1 MQCEAQCCDMQC
13 DANKIYD
20 MQFVD
25 KYKSS
30 VVQNTVINYS
40 DIESAISKF
49 NAESHENIA
58 NWLDHFENISQLFS
72 LSDLQK
78 FIFAKRSLGGTA
90 ALFVRTEPQINS
102 WQKLKQA
109 LIDEF
114 SFEINSAHLHELL
127 SKRKMKDSES
137 ASEYFLKMKE
147 LCSSGKIEDAA
158 LMHYVI
164 KGINDR
170 QENKTILYGCK
181 NLLEF
186 KEKLKVYEVIKSDYA
201 KSKAVFDKTK
211 ARYDSNPKFNS
222 FDKLKPKQV
231 HDDRFNSKNES
242 ANKVKSSG
250 GFERMK
256 YNNFE
261 SRKSKF
267 CFNCGD
273 PTHISRFCVHKDKGF
288 KCFECGTFGHKASEC
303 DKTKSKPEVATL
315 DVKFKPRLD
324 NKVTIEDISVN
335 SLIDTGSQ
343 ATLLRKSVF
352 DKLNICKLYPLNLSL
367 SGFGKCKVNPLGY
380 FKGNIKIDDFKCNAD
395 IYVVENNVMSYDV
408 IVGMNVLMQGE
419 TVINEDGIV
428 IKEKFQRREEVD
440 SLSVLPIDVTPNEVE
455 LNIGPDVPNIFKDK
469 VQQSILNYV
478 PHKTKATNVEL
489 NILVKSNEPI
499 SHQPRRLPFSEKKIV
514 QTQVAEWLEQGIVE
528 PCSSEYSS
536 PVVIVRKKDG
546 TPRVC
551 IDYRRLNKVVVK
563 DRFPLPL
570 IEDILDRLQGSRV
583 FSTIDLKNAFFHV
596 DVNKDSRKYTSFVT
610 HEGQYQFL
618 KVPFGLCN
626 SPAVFERYIN
636 TIFRPLINDG
646 IVLPYLDDIII
657 LSSSIEE
664 GIERVERVLS
674 IASEYGLEINF
685 NKSHFLKKRI
695 EFLGHVVEDGKI
707 FPSTLKTK
715 SVLNFPEPAN
725 LKQIHSFLG
734 LTGYFR
740 KFIPKY
746 STIARPLSDLFKK
759 DRKFKFGEEERI
771 SFNQLKLM
779 LAEKPVLRI
788 YNPNYETELHTD
800 ASLEGCGAILMQKS
814 PDDKNFHPTYY
825 ISKKTTDAEKKYS
838 SYELEALAVIE
849 AVKKFRVYLLGIPF
863 KIVTD
868 CSALEKTMQKK
879 DLVTRVARWA
889 LLLEEFDYV
898 IEHRSGTRMTHVD
911 ALSRSPIDIFCI
923 SFDNILPRLKSA
935 QDNDNEVK
943 AIKELLRIS
952 AYENYCDRNGILY
965 KFVEGK
971 ELVVVPDSMQTEI
984 IRNAHERGHTGVKY
998 TEKYLLDYYYIPK
1011 LRQKVEKIISNC
1023 VHCILINQK
1032 RGKKEGLLH
1041 PLQKEDTLLHTY
1053 HIDHLGP
1060 LESTNKNYKYVLA
1073 IIDAFTKF
1081 VWIYPTKSTTSAE
1094 VIAKLKIQKAVFG
1107 SPFQIISD
1115 RGTAFTSGNFADYC
1129 AKEKIKHHAITTG
1142 LPRANGQIERI
1153 NQTIISVLSKLSLEN
1168 PNKWYKFTNELQ
1180 QTINS
1185 TYQRSIDTT
1194 PFELLFGTK
1203 MNTGGL
1209 DKLKE
1214 MVEAEFQANFE
1225 AQREE
1230 LRKHAKQQIFK
1241 IQEENR
1247 KTYNLRRREPKPYR
1261 VGDLVAIKRTQFGP
1275 HLKLKPK
1282 YFGPYSIMRA
1292 KGGNTYDVIKEGN
1305 HEGPNFTTTCAEY
1318 LKPWNTMT
1326 EL

>member
-1 MQCEAQCCDMQC
+1 
-13 DANKIYD
+13 
-20 MQFVD
+20 
-25 KYKSS
+25 
-30 VVQNTVINYS
+30 
-40 DIESAISKF
+40 
-49 NAESHENIA
+49 
-58 NWLDHFENISQLFS
+58 
-72 LSDLQK
+72 
-78 FIFAKRSLGGTA
+78 
-90 ALFVRTEPQINS
+90 
-102 WQKLKQA
+102 
-109 LIDEF
+109 
-114 SFEINSAHLHELL
+114 
-127 SKRKMKDSES
+127 
-137 ASEYFLKMKE
+137 MKE

-158 LMHYVI
+158 LMHYVL

-186 KEKLKVYEVIKSDYA
+186 KEKLKVYEVTKSDYA
-201 KSKAVFDKTK
+201 KSKGGFDKNK
-211 ARYDSNPKFNS
+211 ARYDSNPRFNS
-222 FDKLKPKQV
+222 FDKLKPKQG

-242 ANKVKSSG
+242 ANKVKLSG

-256 YNNFE
+256 YINFD

-273 PTHISRFCVHKDKGF
+273 PNHISRFCVHKDKGF

-315 DVKFKPRLD
+315 DVKFKPKLD

-343 ATLLRKSVF
+343 AKLLRKSVF

-419 TVINEDGIV
+419 T
-428 IKEKFQRREEVD
+428 
-440 SLSVLPIDVTPNEVE
+440 
-455 LNIGPDVPNIFKDK
+455 
-469 VQQSILNYV
+469 
-478 PHKTKATNVEL
+478 
-489 NILVKSNEPI
+489 
-499 SHQPRRLPFSEKKIV
+499 PRRLPFSEKKIV
-514 QTQVAEWLEQGIVE
+514 QTQVAQWLEQGIVE

-551 IDYRRLNKVVVK
+551 IDYRKLNKVVVK

-626 SPAVFERYIN
+626 SPAVFQRYIN

-657 LSSSIEE
+657 LSSSFEE

-715 SVLNFPEPAN
+715 AVLNFPEPAN

-746 STIARPLSDLFKK
+746 STIARPLSDLLKK

-800 ASLEGCGAILMQKS
+800 ASLEGYGAILMQKS

-838 SYELEALAVIE
+838 SYELESLAVIE

-879 DLVTRVARWA
+879 TWLLA
-889 LLLEEFDYV
+889 L
-898 IEHRSGTRMTHVD
+898 HVG
-911 ALSRSPIDIFCI
+911 L
-923 SFDNILPRLKSA
+923 
-935 QDNDNEVK
+935 
-943 AIKELLRIS
+943 
-952 AYENYCDRNGILY
+952 YCW
-965 KFVEGK
+965 
-971 ELVVVPDSMQTEI
+971 
-984 IRNAHERGHTGVKY
+984 
-998 TEKYLLDYYYIPK
+998 
-1011 LRQKVEKIISNC
+1011 
-1023 VHCILINQK
+1023 
-1032 RGKKEGLLH
+1032 
-1041 PLQKEDTLLHTY
+1041 
-1053 HIDHLGP
+1053 
-1060 LESTNKNYKYVLA
+1060 KN
-1073 IIDAFTKF
+1073 
-1081 VWIYPTKSTTSAE
+1081 
-1094 VIAKLKIQKAVFG
+1094 
-1107 SPFQIISD
+1107 
-1115 RGTAFTSGNFADYC
+1115 
-1129 AKEKIKHHAITTG
+1129 
-1142 LPRANGQIERI
+1142 
-1153 NQTIISVLSKLSLEN
+1153 
-1168 PNKWYKFTNELQ
+1168 
-1180 QTINS
+1180 
-1185 TYQRSIDTT
+1185 
-1194 PFELLFGTK
+1194 
-1203 MNTGGL
+1203 
-1209 DKLKE
+1209 
-1214 MVEAEFQANFE
+1214 
-1225 AQREE
+1225 
-1230 LRKHAKQQIFK
+1230 
-1241 IQEENR
+1241 
-1247 KTYNLRRREPKPYR
+1247 
-1261 VGDLVAIKRTQFGP
+1261 
-1275 HLKLKPK
+1275 
-1282 YFGPYSIMRA
+1282 SIMSLSIVLVH
-1292 KGGNTYDVIKEGN
+1292 G
-1305 HEGPNFTTTCAEY
+1305 
-1318 LKPWNTMT
+1318 
-1326 EL
+1326 

>member
-1 MQCEAQCCDMQC
+1 MQCEAQCNMQC

-25 KYKSS
+25 KYRSS
-30 VVQNTVINYS
+30 VAQNTVINYS

-78 FIFAKRSLGGTA
+78 FIFAKRLLGGTA

-127 SKRKMKDSES
+127 SKRKIRDSES
-137 ASEYFLKMKE
+137 APEYFLKMKE

-158 LMHYVI
+158 LMHYAI

-181 NLLEF
+181 NLFEF

-201 KSKAVFDKTK
+201 KSKGGFDKNK
-211 ARYDSNPKFNS
+211 ARYDSNPRYNS
-222 FDKLKPKQV
+222 FDKLKPKQG

-250 GFERMK
+250 GFERMR
-256 YNNFE
+256 YNNFK

-267 CFNCGD
+267 CFNSGD

-288 KCFECGTFGHKASEC
+288 KCFECGAFGHKASEC

-352 DKLNICKLYPLNLSL
+352 DKVNICKLYPLNLSL

-380 FKGNIKIDDFKCNAD
+380 FKGNIKIDDFKCDAD

-419 TVINEDGIV
+419 T
-428 IKEKFQRREEVD
+428 
-440 SLSVLPIDVTPNEVE
+440 
-455 LNIGPDVPNIFKDK
+455 
-469 VQQSILNYV
+469 
-478 PHKTKATNVEL
+478 
-489 NILVKSNEPI
+489 
-499 SHQPRRLPFSEKKIV
+499 PRRLPFSEKKIV

-528 PCSSEYSS
+528 PCFTEYSS

-551 IDYRRLNKVVVK
+551 IDYRKLNKVVVK

-626 SPAVFERYIN
+626 SPAVFQKYIN
-636 TIFRPLINDG
+636 SIFRPLINDG

-657 LSSSIEE
+657 LSSSFEE

-674 IASEYGLEINF
+674 IASEYGLEIKF

-695 EFLGHVVEDGKI
+695 EFWGHVVEDGKI
-707 FPSTLKTK
+707 FPYTLKTK
-715 SVLNFPEPAN
+715 AVLNFPEPAN

-746 STIARPLSDLFKK
+746 STIARPLSDLLKK
-759 DRKFKFGEEERI
+759 DREFKFGEEERI
-771 SFNQLKLM
+771 SFNQLNLM
-779 LAEKPVLRI
+779 LAE
-788 YNPNYETELHTD
+788 N
-800 ASLEGCGAILMQKS
+800 
-814 PDDKNFHPTYY
+814 
-825 ISKKTTDAEKKYS
+825 
-838 SYELEALAVIE
+838 
-849 AVKKFRVYLLGIPF
+849 
-863 KIVTD
+863 
-868 CSALEKTMQKK
+868 
-879 DLVTRVARWA
+879 
-889 LLLEEFDYV
+889 
-898 IEHRSGTRMTHVD
+898 
-911 ALSRSPIDIFCI
+911 
-923 SFDNILPRLKSA
+923 
-935 QDNDNEVK
+935 
-943 AIKELLRIS
+943 
-952 AYENYCDRNGILY
+952 LY
-965 KFVEGK
+965 
-971 ELVVVPDSMQTEI
+971 
-984 IRNAHERGHTGVKY
+984 
-998 TEKYLLDYYYIPK
+998 
-1011 LRQKVEKIISNC
+1011 
-1023 VHCILINQK
+1023 
-1032 RGKKEGLLH
+1032 
-1041 PLQKEDTLLHTY
+1041 
-1053 HIDHLGP
+1053 
-1060 LESTNKNYKYVLA
+1060 
-1073 IIDAFTKF
+1073 
-1081 VWIYPTKSTTSAE
+1081 
-1094 VIAKLKIQKAVFG
+1094 
-1107 SPFQIISD
+1107 
-1115 RGTAFTSGNFADYC
+1115 
-1129 AKEKIKHHAITTG
+1129 
-1142 LPRANGQIERI
+1142 
-1153 NQTIISVLSKLSLEN
+1153 
-1168 PNKWYKFTNELQ
+1168 
-1180 QTINS
+1180 
-1185 TYQRSIDTT
+1185 
-1194 PFELLFGTK
+1194 
-1203 MNTGGL
+1203 
-1209 DKLKE
+1209 
-1214 MVEAEFQANFE
+1214 
-1225 AQREE
+1225 
-1230 LRKHAKQQIFK
+1230 
-1241 IQEENR
+1241 
-1247 KTYNLRRREPKPYR
+1247 
-1261 VGDLVAIKRTQFGP
+1261 
-1275 HLKLKPK
+1275 
-1282 YFGPYSIMRA
+1282 
-1292 KGGNTYDVIKEGN
+1292 
-1305 HEGPNFTTTCAEY
+1305 
-1318 LKPWNTMT
+1318 
-1326 EL
+1326 

>member
-1 MQCEAQCCDMQC
+1 M
-13 DANKIYD
+13 
-20 MQFVD
+20 
-25 KYKSS
+25 
-30 VVQNTVINYS
+30 
-40 DIESAISKF
+40 
-49 NAESHENIA
+49 
-58 NWLDHFENISQLFS
+58 
-72 LSDLQK
+72 
-78 FIFAKRSLGGTA
+78 R
-90 ALFVRTEPQINS
+90 
-102 WQKLKQA
+102 
-109 LIDEF
+109 
-114 SFEINSAHLHELL
+114 
-127 SKRKMKDSES
+127 DSES
-137 ASEYFLKMKE
+137 APEYFLKMKE
-147 LCSSGKIEDAA
+147 LCSSGKIEDVA

-164 KGINDR
+164 NGINDR

-181 NLLEF
+181 NLNKF
-186 KEKLKVYEVIKSDYA
+186 KEKLKVYEVIKSDYG

-211 ARYDSNPKFNS
+211 AGYDSNPRFNS

-231 HDDRFNSKNES
+231 REDRFNSKNES
-242 ANKVKSSG
+242 ANK
-250 GFERMK
+250 
-256 YNNFE
+256 
-261 SRKSKF
+261 
-267 CFNCGD
+267 
-273 PTHISRFCVHKDKGF
+273 DKGF
-288 KCFECGTFGHKASEC
+288 KCFECGAFGHKASEC
-303 DKTKSKPEVATL
+303 DKTKSKPEVTTL

-324 NKVTIEDISVN
+324 SKVTIEDISVN

-380 FKGNIKIDDFKCNAD
+380 FKGNIKINDFKCNAD
-395 IYVVENNVMSYDV
+395 IYVVENNVMFYDV
-408 IVGMNVLMQGE
+408 VVGMNVLMQGE

-428 IKEKFQRREEVD
+428 IKEKFQRIEEVD

-478 PHKTKATNVEL
+478 PHKTKTTNVEL
-489 NILVKSNEPI
+489 NSLVKSNEPI

-551 IDYRRLNKVVVK
+551 IDYRKLNKVVVK

-626 SPAVFERYIN
+626 SPAVFQRYIN

-657 LSSSIEE
+657 LSSSFEE
-664 GIERVERVLS
+664 GIERMERVLS

-715 SVLNFPEPAN
+715 VVLNFPEPAN

-746 STIARPLSDLFKK
+746 STIARPLSDLLMK

-779 LAEKPVLRI
+779 LAEKPVLII

-800 ASLEGCGAILMQKS
+800 ASLEGYGAVLMQKS

-825 ISKKTTDAEKKYS
+825 MSKKATDAEKKYS

-868 CSALEKTMQKK
+868 YSALEKTMQKK
-879 DLVTRVARWA
+879 R
-889 LLLEEFDYV
+889 
-898 IEHRSGTRMTHVD
+898 
-911 ALSRSPIDIFCI
+911 LSYSRCTLGFIAGRI
-923 SFDNILPRLKSA
+923 RL
-935 QDNDNEVK
+935 
-943 AIKELLRIS
+943 R
-952 AYENYCDRNGILY
+952 
-965 KFVEGK
+965 
-971 ELVVVPDSMQTEI
+971 
-984 IRNAHERGHTGVKY
+984 H
-998 TEKYLLDYYYIPK
+998 
-1011 LRQKVEKIISNC
+1011 
-1023 VHCILINQK
+1023 
-1032 RGKKEGLLH
+1032 
-1041 PLQKEDTLLHTY
+1041 
-1053 HIDHLGP
+1053 
-1060 LESTNKNYKYVLA
+1060 
-1073 IIDAFTKF
+1073 
-1081 VWIYPTKSTTSAE
+1081 
-1094 VIAKLKIQKAVFG
+1094 
-1107 SPFQIISD
+1107 
-1115 RGTAFTSGNFADYC
+1115 
-1129 AKEKIKHHAITTG
+1129 
-1142 LPRANGQIERI
+1142 
-1153 NQTIISVLSKLSLEN
+1153 
-1168 PNKWYKFTNELQ
+1168 
-1180 QTINS
+1180 
-1185 TYQRSIDTT
+1185 
-1194 PFELLFGTK
+1194 
-1203 MNTGGL
+1203 
-1209 DKLKE
+1209 
-1214 MVEAEFQANFE
+1214 
-1225 AQREE
+1225 
-1230 LRKHAKQQIFK
+1230 
-1241 IQEENR
+1241 
-1247 KTYNLRRREPKPYR
+1247 
-1261 VGDLVAIKRTQFGP
+1261 
-1275 HLKLKPK
+1275 
-1282 YFGPYSIMRA
+1282 
-1292 KGGNTYDVIKEGN
+1292 
-1305 HEGPNFTTTCAEY
+1305 
-1318 LKPWNTMT
+1318 
-1326 EL
+1326 

>member
-1 MQCEAQCCDMQC
+1 MSQTMTKKRRMISKKKIKKSDSFEGESSNKRDSSMQCEAQCCDVQCEAQCNMQC

-25 KYKSS
+25 KCRSS
-30 VVQNTVINYS
+30 VAQNTGINYS

-49 NAESHENIA
+49 NAKSHENIA

-78 FIFAKRSLGGTA
+78 FIFAKKSLGGTA

-127 SKRKMKDSES
+127 SKRKMRDSES
-137 ASEYFLKMKE
+137 APEYFLKMKE

-158 LMHYVI
+158 LMYYVI

-170 QENKTILYGCK
+170 QENKAILYGCK
-181 NLLEF
+181 NLFEF

-201 KSKAVFDKTK
+201 KSKGGFDKTK
-211 ARYDSNPKFNS
+211 ARYDSNPRFNS

-288 KCFECGTFGHKASEC
+288 KCFECGAFGHKASEC
-303 DKTKSKPEVATL
+303 DNTNSKPEVATL
-315 DVKFKPRLD
+315 EVKFKPKLD

-395 IYVVENNVMSYDV
+395 IYVVENNLMSYDV

-428 IKEKFQRREEVD
+428 IKEKFQRIEEVD

-469 VQQSILNYV
+469 
-478 PHKTKATNVEL
+478 
-489 NILVKSNEPI
+489 
-499 SHQPRRLPFSEKKIV
+499 RKKIV

-536 PVVIVRKKDG
+536 PVVIVQKKDG

-551 IDYRRLNKVVVK
+551 IDYRKLNKVVVK

-626 SPAVFERYIN
+626 SPAVLQRYIN
-636 TIFRPLINDG
+636 TIFRHLINDG

-657 LSSSIEE
+657 LSSSFEE

-715 SVLNFPEPAN
+715 AVLNFPE
-725 LKQIHSFLG
+725 
-734 LTGYFR
+734 
-740 KFIPKY
+740 
-746 STIARPLSDLFKK
+746 
-759 DRKFKFGEEERI
+759 
-771 SFNQLKLM
+771 
-779 LAEKPVLRI
+779 
-788 YNPNYETELHTD
+788 
-800 ASLEGCGAILMQKS
+800 
-814 PDDKNFHPTYY
+814 
-825 ISKKTTDAEKKYS
+825 
-838 SYELEALAVIE
+838 
-849 AVKKFRVYLLGIPF
+849 
-863 KIVTD
+863 
-868 CSALEKTMQKK
+868 
-879 DLVTRVARWA
+879 
-889 LLLEEFDYV
+889 
-898 IEHRSGTRMTHVD
+898 
-911 ALSRSPIDIFCI
+911 
-923 SFDNILPRLKSA
+923 
-935 QDNDNEVK
+935 
-943 AIKELLRIS
+943 
-952 AYENYCDRNGILY
+952 
-965 KFVEGK
+965 
-971 ELVVVPDSMQTEI
+971 
-984 IRNAHERGHTGVKY
+984 
-998 TEKYLLDYYYIPK
+998 
-1011 LRQKVEKIISNC
+1011 
-1023 VHCILINQK
+1023 LI
-1032 RGKKEGLLH
+1032 
-1041 PLQKEDTLLHTY
+1041 
-1053 HIDHLGP
+1053 
-1060 LESTNKNYKYVLA
+1060 
-1073 IIDAFTKF
+1073 
-1081 VWIYPTKSTTSAE
+1081 
-1094 VIAKLKIQKAVFG
+1094 
-1107 SPFQIISD
+1107 
-1115 RGTAFTSGNFADYC
+1115 
-1129 AKEKIKHHAITTG
+1129 
-1142 LPRANGQIERI
+1142 
-1153 NQTIISVLSKLSLEN
+1153 
-1168 PNKWYKFTNELQ
+1168 
-1180 QTINS
+1180 
-1185 TYQRSIDTT
+1185 
-1194 PFELLFGTK
+1194 
-1203 MNTGGL
+1203 
-1209 DKLKE
+1209 
-1214 MVEAEFQANFE
+1214 
-1225 AQREE
+1225 
-1230 LRKHAKQQIFK
+1230 
-1241 IQEENR
+1241 
-1247 KTYNLRRREPKPYR
+1247 
-1261 VGDLVAIKRTQFGP
+1261 
-1275 HLKLKPK
+1275 
-1282 YFGPYSIMRA
+1282 
-1292 KGGNTYDVIKEGN
+1292 
-1305 HEGPNFTTTCAEY
+1305 
-1318 LKPWNTMT
+1318 
-1326 EL
+1326 

>member
-1 MQCEAQCCDMQC
+1 MQCEVQC

-25 KYKSS
+25 KYRSS
-30 VVQNTVINYS
+30 VVQNTGINFS

-72 LSDLQK
+72 LSDSQK
-78 FIFAKRSLGGTA
+78 FIFAERSLGGTA
-90 ALFVRTEPQINS
+90 ALFVGTVPQINS

-114 SFEINSAHLHELL
+114 SFEINSAHLQELL
-127 SKRKMKDSES
+127 SKRKMRDSES
-137 ASEYFLKMKE
+137 APEYFLKMKE

-158 LMHYVI
+158 LMHYVV
-164 KGINDR
+164 KGISDR
-170 QENKTILYGCK
+170 QENKTILYGCR
-181 NLLEF
+181 NLFEF
-186 KEKLKVYEVIKSDYA
+186 KEKLKVYEVIKSDYV
-201 KSKAVFDKTK
+201 KSKCAFDKTK
-211 ARYDSNPKFNS
+211 ARYDSNPRFNS
-222 FDKLKPKQV
+222 FDKLKPKQE

-250 GFERMK
+250 GVERMK

-273 PTHISRFCVHKDKGF
+273 PNHISRFCVHKDKGF
-288 KCFECGTFGHKASEC
+288 KCFGCGAFGHKASEC
-303 DKTKSKPEVATL
+303 DEANPKPEVATL
-315 DVKFKPRLD
+315 GVKFKPRLG

-335 SLIDTGSQ
+335 LLIDTGSQ

-352 DKLNICKLYPLNLSL
+352 DKLNMCKLYPLNLPL
-367 SGFGKCKVNPLGY
+367 SGFRKCKVNPLGY
-380 FKGNIKIDDFKCNAD
+380 FKGNIKIDDFKCNTD

-408 IVGMNVLMQGE
+408 IIGMNVLMQGE

-428 IKEKFQRREEVD
+428 IKEKFQRLEEVD
-440 SLSVLPIDVTPNEVE
+440 SLSVLPIDFTPNEGE
-455 LNIGPDVPNIFKDK
+455 LNIGPDVPNIFKD
-469 VQQSILNYV
+469 
-478 PHKTKATNVEL
+478 
-489 NILVKSNEPI
+489 
-499 SHQPRRLPFSEKKIV
+499 
-514 QTQVAEWLEQGIVE
+514 
-528 PCSSEYSS
+528 
-536 PVVIVRKKDG
+536 
-546 TPRVC
+546 
-551 IDYRRLNKVVVK
+551 K

-618 KVPFGLCN
+618 KFPFGLCI
-626 SPAVFERYIN
+626 SPAVFQRYIN

-646 IVLPYLDDIII
+646 IVLPYFDDIII
-657 LSSSIEE
+657 LSSSFEE
-664 GIERVERVLS
+664 RIERVERVLS

-695 EFLGHVVEDGKI
+695 EFLGHAAEDSKI

-715 SVLNFPEPAN
+715 AVLNFPEQAN

-734 LTGYFR
+734 LTRYFR
-740 KFIPKY
+740 KFIPKC
-746 STIARPLSDLFKK
+746 STIARPLSDLLKK

-779 LAEKPVLRI
+779 LAEKSVLRI
-788 YNPNYETELHTD
+788 YNSNYETELHTD
-800 ASLEGCGAILMQKS
+800 ASLEGYEAILMQKS
-814 PDDKNFHPTYY
+814 PDDKNLHPTFYM
-825 ISKKTTDAEKKYS
+825 SKKTTDAEKKYS

-868 CSALEKTMQKK
+868 CAALEKTMPKK
-879 DLVTRVARWA
+879 RLGSSRCTEEERRRVFCTR
-889 LLLEEFDYV
+889 
-898 IEHRSGTRMTHVD
+898 
-911 ALSRSPIDIFCI
+911 
-923 SFDNILPRLKSA
+923 
-935 QDNDNEVK
+935 
-943 AIKELLRIS
+943 
-952 AYENYCDRNGILY
+952 Y
-965 KFVEGK
+965 K
-971 ELVVVPDSMQTEI
+971 
-984 IRNAHERGHTGVKY
+984 
-998 TEKYLLDYYYIPK
+998 
-1011 LRQKVEKIISNC
+1011 
-1023 VHCILINQK
+1023 
-1032 RGKKEGLLH
+1032 
-1041 PLQKEDTLLHTY
+1041 KEDTPLHTY

-1060 LESTNKNYKYVLA
+1060 LESTNKNYKYVSA

-1081 VWIYPTKSTTSAE
+1081 VWIYSTKSTTSAE
-1094 VIAKLKIQKAVFG
+1094 VIAKLEIQKAVLG

-1115 RGTAFTSGNFADYC
+1115 RGTAFTSGDFADYC
-1129 AKEKIKHHAITTG
+1129 AKEEIKHHAITTG

-1203 MNTGGL
+1203 MNTGSL
-1209 DKLKE
+1209 DKLKK
-1214 MVEAEFQANFE
+1214 MVKAEFQANFE
-1225 AQREE
+1225 VQREE
-1230 LRKHAKQQIFK
+1230 LRKHAK
-1241 IQEENR
+1241 
-1247 KTYNLRRREPKPYR
+1247 
-1261 VGDLVAIKRTQFGP
+1261 
-1275 HLKLKPK
+1275 
-1282 YFGPYSIMRA
+1282 
-1292 KGGNTYDVIKEGN
+1292 
-1305 HEGPNFTTTCAEY
+1305 
-1318 LKPWNTMT
+1318 
-1326 EL
+1326 

>member
-1 MQCEAQCCDMQC
+1 MQCEAQCNMQC

-25 KYKSS
+25 KCRSS
-30 VVQNTVINYS
+30 VAQNTVINYS
-40 DIESAISKF
+40 DIESAISKL
-49 NAESHENIA
+49 NAESHENIT
-58 NWLDHFENISQLFS
+58 NWLDHFENIFQLFS

-114 SFEINSAHLHELL
+114 SFEINSAHLLELL
-127 SKRKMKDSES
+127 SKRKMRDSES
-137 ASEYFLKMKE
+137 APEYFLKMKE

-170 QENKTILYGCK
+170 QGNKTVLYGCK
-181 NLLEF
+181 NLFEF

-211 ARYDSNPKFNS
+211 ARYDSNPRFNS
-222 FDKLKPKQV
+222 FDKLKPKQE
-231 HDDRFNSKNES
+231 HDDRFNSKTES

-273 PTHISRFCVHKDKGF
+273 PNRISRFCVHKDKGF
-288 KCFECGTFGHKASEC
+288 KCLECGAFGHKASEC
-303 DKTKSKPEVATL
+303 EKTKSKPEVATL
-315 DVKFKPRLD
+315 DVKFKPRLG

-335 SLIDTGSQ
+335 SLIDTGIQ

-352 DKLNICKLYPLNLSL
+352 DKLNMCKLYPLNLSL
-367 SGFGKCKVNPLGY
+367 NGFGKCKVNPLGY

-408 IVGMNVLMQGE
+408 IVGMNVLMQGA
-419 TVINEDGIV
+419 TVINEDRIV
-428 IKEKFQRREEVD
+428 IKEKFQRIEEVD
-440 SLSVLPIDVTPNEVE
+440 SLSVLPIDVTPSEIE
-455 LNIGPDVPNIFKDK
+455 LNTGPDVPNIFKD
-469 VQQSILNYV
+469 
-478 PHKTKATNVEL
+478 
-489 NILVKSNEPI
+489 
-499 SHQPRRLPFSEKKIV
+499 
-514 QTQVAEWLEQGIVE
+514 
-528 PCSSEYSS
+528 
-536 PVVIVRKKDG
+536 
-546 TPRVC
+546 
-551 IDYRRLNKVVVK
+551 K

-570 IEDILDRLQGSRV
+570 IEDILDRLQVSLV

-626 SPAVFERYIN
+626 SPAVFQRYIN

-657 LSSSIEE
+657 LSSSFEE
-664 GIERVERVLS
+664 GIERIERVLS

-715 SVLNFPEPAN
+715 AALNFPEPAN

-746 STIARPLSDLFKK
+746 STIARPLSDLLKK

-771 SFNQLKLM
+771 SFNQLKSM

-788 YNPNYETELHTD
+788 YNPNYKTELHTD
-800 ASLEGCGAILMQKS
+800 ASLERYGAILMQKS
-814 PDDKNFHPTYY
+814 PDDKNFHPSYY
-825 ISKKTTDAEKKYS
+825 MSKKTTDAEKKYS

-911 ALSRSPIDIFCI
+911 ALSRSPINIFCI

-935 QDNDNEVK
+935 QDSDNEVK

-952 AYENYCDRNGILY
+952 AY
-965 KFVEGK
+965 
-971 ELVVVPDSMQTEI
+971 
-984 IRNAHERGHTGVKY
+984 
-998 TEKYLLDYYYIPK
+998 
-1011 LRQKVEKIISNC
+1011 
-1023 VHCILINQK
+1023 
-1032 RGKKEGLLH
+1032 
-1041 PLQKEDTLLHTY
+1041 
-1053 HIDHLGP
+1053 
-1060 LESTNKNYKYVLA
+1060 
-1073 IIDAFTKF
+1073 
-1081 VWIYPTKSTTSAE
+1081 
-1094 VIAKLKIQKAVFG
+1094 
-1107 SPFQIISD
+1107 
-1115 RGTAFTSGNFADYC
+1115 
-1129 AKEKIKHHAITTG
+1129 
-1142 LPRANGQIERI
+1142 
-1153 NQTIISVLSKLSLEN
+1153 
-1168 PNKWYKFTNELQ
+1168 
-1180 QTINS
+1180 
-1185 TYQRSIDTT
+1185 
-1194 PFELLFGTK
+1194 
-1203 MNTGGL
+1203 
-1209 DKLKE
+1209 
-1214 MVEAEFQANFE
+1214 
-1225 AQREE
+1225 
-1230 LRKHAKQQIFK
+1230 
-1241 IQEENR
+1241 
-1247 KTYNLRRREPKPYR
+1247 
-1261 VGDLVAIKRTQFGP
+1261 
-1275 HLKLKPK
+1275 
-1282 YFGPYSIMRA
+1282 
-1292 KGGNTYDVIKEGN
+1292 
-1305 HEGPNFTTTCAEY
+1305 
-1318 LKPWNTMT
+1318 
-1326 EL
+1326 

>member
-1 MQCEAQCCDMQC
+1 MQCEAQCNMQC

-25 KYKSS
+25 KYRSS

-109 LIDEF
+109 LIGEF

-127 SKRKMKDSES
+127 SKRKMRNSES
-137 ASEYFLKMKE
+137 APEYFLKMKE

-181 NLLEF
+181 NLFEF

-211 ARYDSNPKFNS
+211 ARYDANPRFNS

-273 PTHISRFCVHKDKGF
+273 PNHISRFCVHKDKGF
-288 KCFECGTFGHKASEC
+288 KCFECGAFGHKASEC

-352 DKLNICKLYPLNLSL
+352 DKLNMCKLYPLNLSL

-395 IYVVENNVMSYDV
+395 ICVVENNVMSYDV

-419 TVINEDGIV
+419 TVINENGIV
-428 IKEKFQRREEVD
+428 IKEKFQRIEEVE

-478 PHKTKATNVEL
+478 PHKTKTTNVEL
-489 NILVKSNEPI
+489 NILVKSNEPV
-499 SHQPRRLPFSEKKIV
+499 SHQPHRLPFSEKKIV

-551 IDYRRLNKVVVK
+551 IDYRKLNKVVVK

-626 SPAVFERYIN
+626 SPAVFQRYIN
-636 TIFRPLINDG
+636 TIFRPLM
-646 IVLPYLDDIII
+646 
-657 LSSSIEE
+657 
-664 GIERVERVLS
+664 
-674 IASEYGLEINF
+674 
-685 NKSHFLKKRI
+685 KRI

-715 SVLNFPEPAN
+715 AVLNFPEPAN

-746 STIARPLSDLFKK
+746 STIARPLSDLLKK

-800 ASLEGCGAILMQKS
+800 ASLEGYGAILMQKS

-825 ISKKTTDAEKKYS
+825 MSKKTTDAEKKYS

-911 ALSRSPIDIFCI
+911 ALSRSPIGIFCI

-952 AYENYCDRNGILY
+952 AYENYFDRNGILY

-971 ELVVVPDSMQTEI
+971 ELVVVCLT
-984 IRNAHERGHTGVKY
+984 
-998 TEKYLLDYYYIPK
+998 DYYYIPK

-1041 PLQKEDTLLHTY
+1041 PLQKEDTPLHTY

-1094 VIAKLKIQKAVFG
+1094 VIAKLEIQKAVFG

-1115 RGTAFTSGNFADYC
+1115 RGTAFTSGDFADYC

-1203 MNTGGL
+1203 MNIGGL

-1247 KTYNLRRREPKPYR
+1247 KTYNLRRQEPKPYR

-1275 HLKLKPK
+1275 NLKLKPK

-1318 LKPWNTMT
+1318 LKPWNTML

>member
-1 MQCEAQCCDMQC
+1 MTQTMTQKRRMISKKKIKKDSLEGESLNKRDSSMQCEAQCNMQC

-20 MQFVD
+20 MQKVD
-25 KYKSS
+25 KFKSS

-58 NWLDHFENISQLFS
+58 NWFDHFQNISQLFS

-90 ALFVRTEPQINS
+90 ALFVRTLPQINS

-127 SKRKMKDSES
+127 SKRKMRDSES
-137 ASEYFLKMKE
+137 APEYFLKMKE

-158 LMHYVI
+158 LMYYVT

-181 NLLEF
+181 NLFEF

-201 KSKAVFDKTK
+201 KSKGGFDKTK
-211 ARYDSNPKFNS
+211 ARYDSNPRYNS
-222 FDKLKPKQV
+222 FDKLKPKQG

-267 CFNCGD
+267 CLNCGD
-273 PTHISRFCVHKDKGF
+273 PNHISRFCVHKDKGF
-288 KCFECGTFGHKASEC
+288 KCFECGAFGHKDSEC
-303 DKTKSKPEVATL
+303 DKKKSKEVATL
-315 DVKFKPRLD
+315 DVKFKPKLD

-419 TVINEDGIV
+419 TVINENGIV
-428 IKEKFQRREEVD
+428 IKEKFQRIEEVD

-469 VQQSILNYV
+469 VQQSVLNYV
-478 PHKTKATNVEL
+478 PHKTKTTNVEL

-528 PCSSEYSS
+528 PCSSEYIS

-551 IDYRRLNKVVVK
+551 IDYRKLNKVVVK

-583 FSTIDLKNAFFHV
+583 FT
-596 DVNKDSRKYTSFVT
+596 
-610 HEGQYQFL
+610 
-618 KVPFGLCN
+618 
-626 SPAVFERYIN
+626 VFQTYIN

-657 LSSSIEE
+657 LSSSFEE

-695 EFLGHVVEDGKI
+695 EILGHVVEDGKI

-715 SVLNFPEPAN
+715 DVLNFPEPAN

-746 STIARPLSDLFKK
+746 STITRPLSDLLKK

-779 LAEKPVLRI
+779 LAEKPVVRI

-800 ASLEGCGAILMQKS
+800 ASLEGYGAILMQKS

-825 ISKKTTDAEKKYS
+825 MSKKTTDAEKKYS

-849 AVKKFRVYLLGIPF
+849 AVKKIRVYLLGIPF

-879 DLVTRVARWA
+879 DLVT
-889 LLLEEFDYV
+889 
-898 IEHRSGTRMTHVD
+898 
-911 ALSRSPIDIFCI
+911 
-923 SFDNILPRLKSA
+923 
-935 QDNDNEVK
+935 
-943 AIKELLRIS
+943 
-952 AYENYCDRNGILY
+952 
-965 KFVEGK
+965 
-971 ELVVVPDSMQTEI
+971 
-984 IRNAHERGHTGVKY
+984 
-998 TEKYLLDYYYIPK
+998 
-1011 LRQKVEKIISNC
+1011 
-1023 VHCILINQK
+1023 
-1032 RGKKEGLLH
+1032 
-1041 PLQKEDTLLHTY
+1041 
-1053 HIDHLGP
+1053 
-1060 LESTNKNYKYVLA
+1060 
-1073 IIDAFTKF
+1073 
-1081 VWIYPTKSTTSAE
+1081 
-1094 VIAKLKIQKAVFG
+1094 
-1107 SPFQIISD
+1107 
-1115 RGTAFTSGNFADYC
+1115 
-1129 AKEKIKHHAITTG
+1129 
-1142 LPRANGQIERI
+1142 
-1153 NQTIISVLSKLSLEN
+1153 
-1168 PNKWYKFTNELQ
+1168 
-1180 QTINS
+1180 
-1185 TYQRSIDTT
+1185 
-1194 PFELLFGTK
+1194 
-1203 MNTGGL
+1203 
-1209 DKLKE
+1209 
-1214 MVEAEFQANFE
+1214 
-1225 AQREE
+1225 
-1230 LRKHAKQQIFK
+1230 
-1241 IQEENR
+1241 
-1247 KTYNLRRREPKPYR
+1247 
-1261 VGDLVAIKRTQFGP
+1261 
-1275 HLKLKPK
+1275 
-1282 YFGPYSIMRA
+1282 
-1292 KGGNTYDVIKEGN
+1292 
-1305 HEGPNFTTTCAEY
+1305 
-1318 LKPWNTMT
+1318 
-1326 EL
+1326 

>member
-1 MQCEAQCCDMQC
+1 MLC

-25 KYKSS
+25 KYRSS
-30 VVQNTVINYS
+30 VAQNTGINYS
-40 DIESAISKF
+40 DIESAISKL

-90 ALFVRTEPQINS
+90 ALFVRIEPQINW

-127 SKRKMKDSES
+127 SKRKMRDSES
-137 ASEYFLKMKE
+137 APEYFLKMKE

-181 NLLEF
+181 NLFEF

-201 KSKAVFDKTK
+201 KSRGGFDKTK
-211 ARYDSNPKFNS
+211 ARYDSNPRYNS
-222 FDKLKPKQV
+222 FDKLKPKQE
-231 HDDRFNSKNES
+231 HDDTQIAQSNSKNES

-256 YNNFE
+256 YNNFD

-273 PTHISRFCVHKDKGF
+273 PNHVSRFCVHKDKGF
-288 KCFECGTFGHKASEC
+288 KCFECGAFGHKTSEC
-303 DKTKSKPEVATL
+303 EKTNPKPEVATL
-315 DVKFKPRLD
+315 DVKFKPRVD

-352 DKLNICKLYPLNLSL
+352 DKLNMCKLYPLNLSL
-367 SGFGKCKVNPLGY
+367 RGFGKCKVNPLGY

-395 IYVVENNVMSYDV
+395 VVENNVMSYDV

-428 IKEKFQRREEVD
+428 IKEKIQRIEEVD

-455 LNIGPDVPNIFKDK
+455 LNIRPDVPNIFKDK

-478 PHKTKATNVEL
+478 PNKTKTTDVGL

-514 QTQVAEWLEQGIVE
+514 QSQVAEWLEQGIVE

-546 TPRVC
+546 TPRVF
-551 IDYRRLNKVVVK
+551 IDFRRLNKVVVK

-618 KVPFGLCN
+618 QAPFGLCN
-626 SPAVFERYIN
+626 SPAVFQ
-636 TIFRPLINDG
+636 
-646 IVLPYLDDIII
+646 
-657 LSSSIEE
+657 
-664 GIERVERVLS
+664 
-674 IASEYGLEINF
+674 SEYGLEINF
-685 NKSHFLKKRI
+685 NKSHFLKKRN
-695 EFLGHVVEDGKI
+695 EFLGHVIEDSKI
-707 FPSTLKTK
+707 LPSTLKTK
-715 SVLNFPEPAN
+715 AVLNFPEPAN

-734 LTGYFR
+734 LAGYFR

-771 SFNQLKLM
+771 SFNRLKLM

-800 ASLEGCGAILMQKS
+800 ASLEGYGAILMQRS
-814 PDDKNFHPTYY
+814 PDDKNFPPTYY
-825 ISKKTTDAEKKYS
+825 MSKKTTDAEKKYS
-838 SYELEALAVIE
+838 GYELEALAVIE

-863 KIVTD
+863 KIETD

-879 DLVTRVARWA
+879 KRLG
-889 LLLEEFDYV
+889 Y
-898 IEHRSGTRMTHVD
+898 
-911 ALSRSPIDIFCI
+911 SRCTLGFIAGRI
-923 SFDNILPRLKSA
+923 RL
-935 QDNDNEVK
+935 
-943 AIKELLRIS
+943 R
-952 AYENYCDRNGILY
+952 
-965 KFVEGK
+965 
-971 ELVVVPDSMQTEI
+971 
-984 IRNAHERGHTGVKY
+984 H
-998 TEKYLLDYYYIPK
+998 
-1011 LRQKVEKIISNC
+1011 
-1023 VHCILINQK
+1023 
-1032 RGKKEGLLH
+1032 
-1041 PLQKEDTLLHTY
+1041 
-1053 HIDHLGP
+1053 
-1060 LESTNKNYKYVLA
+1060 
-1073 IIDAFTKF
+1073 
-1081 VWIYPTKSTTSAE
+1081 
-1094 VIAKLKIQKAVFG
+1094 
-1107 SPFQIISD
+1107 
-1115 RGTAFTSGNFADYC
+1115 
-1129 AKEKIKHHAITTG
+1129 
-1142 LPRANGQIERI
+1142 
-1153 NQTIISVLSKLSLEN
+1153 
-1168 PNKWYKFTNELQ
+1168 
-1180 QTINS
+1180 
-1185 TYQRSIDTT
+1185 
-1194 PFELLFGTK
+1194 
-1203 MNTGGL
+1203 
-1209 DKLKE
+1209 
-1214 MVEAEFQANFE
+1214 
-1225 AQREE
+1225 
-1230 LRKHAKQQIFK
+1230 
-1241 IQEENR
+1241 
-1247 KTYNLRRREPKPYR
+1247 
-1261 VGDLVAIKRTQFGP
+1261 
-1275 HLKLKPK
+1275 
-1282 YFGPYSIMRA
+1282 
-1292 KGGNTYDVIKEGN
+1292 
-1305 HEGPNFTTTCAEY
+1305 
-1318 LKPWNTMT
+1318 
-1326 EL
+1326 